1 MKEKLLEA
9 LAPDDTVSE
18 DFAAT
23 FRRAEHLEPEKGLL
37 LAVLEDA
44 IDHFQKDRHSQ
55 DRLGRERF
63 QEAESWIMTP
73 GNDWIFTFDNVC
85 ELLGLD
91 PEYLREQ
98 LKKMPTQSSKPNGK
112 NTSQSEAA

>member
-1 MKEKLLEA
+1 
-9 LAPDDTVSE
+9 
-18 DFAAT
+18 
-23 FRRAEHLEPEKGLL
+23 
-37 LAVLEDA
+37 
-44 IDHFQKDRHSQ
+44 
-55 DRLGRERF
+55 
-63 QEAESWIMTP
+63 MTP